1 MERHSGGQLQLGVEM
16 ALQPLRHAGRGVVG
30 QRGGAQQAHFQR
42 LRLDRPAHQR
52 EFEIAAVLAARQRGL
67 DLERIDGAAA
77 HRHAV
82 GQPVEQRE
90 AARGAAAAAHAG
102 VHTHHVLGAPA
113 QVRRGAAVEVGD
125 DHLADVALAR
135 RRAGGRVDDLDQRH
149 VLAVPVLAVVGR
161 AFGAEEV
168 EIRALARQRRDLD
181 AQRLAEL
188 RARLGAERRAHQ
200 DGAPVWQ
207 RSAFGRGR
215 GVLGHGAQ
223 RGHAGLQEG
232 GLQRARDLD
241 IARHLRGLVAVADDP
256 LRAGA
261 LRAEAE
267 DVCRRRERR
276 DQHLQHI
283 ARPQPAAPVQARRQL
298 DVAVQVLGVEGL
310 VGLASAGA
318 GRRAR
323 QHDVFA
329 RHAQVGQGAAGA
341 VHRGAQLVLGAQRH
355 ARGKVGQASHRRR
368 VDPREAFALHRRACL
383 DPGQQRLHAL
393 QLQGLPVLGRHA
405 FGRGV
410 PHGTCVAHRGV
421 SLATSRNT
429 GSGTSRSGNAT
440 CTRLSTAMSSGR
452 PSISV
457 NRNQS
462 SSSRTRPIV

>member
-1 MERHSGGQLQLGVEM
+1 M
-16 ALQPLRHAGRGVVG
+16 
-30 QRGGAQQAHFQR
+30 
-42 LRLDRPAHQR
+42 
-52 EFEIAAVLAARQRGL
+52 
-67 DLERIDGAAA
+67 
-77 HRHAV
+77 
-82 GQPVEQRE
+82 
-90 AARGAAAAAHAG
+90 
-102 VHTHHVLGAPA
+102 
-113 QVRRGAAVEVGD
+113 RRGAAVEVGD
-125 DHLADVALAR
+125 DHLAHVALAR

-161 AFGAEEV
+161 ALGAEEV
-168 EIRALARQRRDLD
+168 EVRALARQRRDLD

-188 RARLGAERRAHQ
+188 LARLRAERRAHQ
-200 DGAPVWQ
+200 DRAPVGQ
-207 RSAFGRGR
+207 RPAFGRGR

-232 GLQRARDLD
+232 GLERARDLD
-241 IARHLRGLVAVADDP
+241 ITRHLRWLVVVADDP

-267 DVCRRRERR
+267 DVGRRRERR

-283 ARPQPAAPVQARRQL
+283 ARPQPAAPEQARRQL
-298 DVAVQVLGVEGL
+298 DVAVQVVGVEGL
-310 VGLASAGA
+310 VGLAPAGA

-323 QHDVFA
+323 QHDVLA
-329 RHAQVGQGAAGA
+329 RHAQVGQGAADA
-341 VHRGAQLVLGAQRH
+341 VHRGAQIVLGAQRH
-355 ARGKVGQASHRRR
+355 ECGKVGQAAHRGR
-368 VDPREAFALHRRACL
+368 VDLRQSLALHRRAFL
-383 DPGQQRLHAL
+383 DPGQQRLHAFEL
-393 QLQGLPVLGRHA
+393 QRLPDFRHHA

-410 PHGTCVAHRGV
+410 PQGTHVVHRGA
-421 SLATSRNT
+421 SPPARRNT